1 MATIFQSSP
10 DRRNEK
16 SAQAFR
22 TISEVA
28 DELDVPQHVLRFWE
42 SKFTQIRP
50 LKRGGGRRYYRPEDV
65 DLLRRI
71 RVLLYDDGY
80 TIKGVQRLLRENRG
94 RLATGEPPYGDA
106 IRADINR
113 PEPRSEAQRSE
124 AARPEPVQP
133 ARPEPGQ
140 NGRPQLVRPEQ
151 AEPVRILQPV
161 RPPQQPLDPNR
172 RKELESILSDLQS
185 ALKLLR
191 GE

>member
-1 MATIFQSSP
+1 MATYFQPAS

-42 SKFTQIRP
+42 SKFTQVRP

-71 RVLLYDDGY
+71 RGLLYDEGY

-94 RLATGEPPYGDA
+94 RLTVGEPPYGEA
-106 IRADINR
+106 IRADVNR
-113 PEPRSEAQRSE
+113 PEPRSEPAKPE
-124 AARPEPVQP
+124 AARTEPQ
-133 ARPEPGQ
+133 
-140 NGRPQLVRPEQ
+140 RPQLVRSEP
-151 AEPVRILQPV
+151 AELVRVMPVPAV
-161 RPPQQPLDPNR
+161 TAAPSMPLDPNR
-172 RKELESILSDLQS
+172 RKELEGILSDLQA